1 MRITGIDLGQVGG
14 FFKLNTDLL
23 EAVEWGTF
31 EARKGTGEGEGAMFV
46 RLQNRLDEVLADRP
60 DLVTFEDVRF
70 VLPKMRGSL
79 VQVRMGAVVQMRCEQ
94 LGLEYAGVNVAT
106 LKKFATDHGRA
117 DKWAM
122 QAALQSWWQENLTRQ
137 WPGPGSIGSHAV
149 DAAWAAIWGWKVHAP
164 TLVGLEF

>member
-31 EARKGTGEGEGAMFV
+31 EARKGTGDGEGAMFK

-70 VLPKMRGSL
+70 VVPKMRGSL
-79 VQVRMGAVVQMRCEQ
+79 VQVRMGGIVQMRCEQ
-94 LGLEYAGVNVAT
+94 LGLEYAGVNVST
-106 LKKFATDHGRA
+106 LKKFATDNGRA
-117 DKWAM
+117 EKWQM
-122 QAALQSWWQENLTRQ
+122 KAALRSWWEVCVPERQ
-137 WPGPGSIGSHAV
+137 WHENMSLHAV
-149 DAAWAAIWGWKVHAP
+149 DAAWTAIWGWKVHAP

>member
-31 EARKGTGEGEGAMFV
+31 KARKGTGDGEGAMFV

-70 VLPKMRGSL
+70 TMRQRGQL
-79 VQVRMGAVVQMRCEQ
+79 VQVRMGGIVQMRCEQ
-94 LGLEYAGVNVAT
+94 LGLEYAGVNVST
-106 LKKFATDHGRA
+106 LKKFAVGRGRKVE
-117 DKWAM
+117 KWEM
-122 QAALQSWWQENLTRQ
+122 VAALRSWWEENLSRQ
-137 WPGPGSIGSHAV
+137 WPEGIGGHVA
-149 DAAWAAIWGWKVHAP
+149 DAAWCAIWGWQVHAP
-164 TLVGLEF
+164 TLVELEF

>member
-14 FFKLNTDLL
+14 FFKLDTDLL

-31 EARKGTGEGEGAMFV
+31 EARKGTGDTEGAMFK

-70 VLPKMRGSL
+70 VVPKMRGSL
-79 VQVRMGAVVQMRCEQ
+79 VQVRMGAIVQMRCEQ
-94 LGLEYAGVNVAT
+94 LGLEYAGVNVST
-106 LKKFATDHGRA
+106 LKKFATDRGRCE
-117 DKWAM
+117 KWEM
-122 QAALQSWWQENLTRQ
+122 KAALHSWWTENLDRL
-137 WPGPGSIGSHAV
+137 WPDGIGSHAV
-149 DAAWAAIWGWKVHAP
+149 DAAWTAIWGWKVHAP

>member
-23 EAVEWGTF
+23 DAVEWGTF
-31 EARKGTGEGEGAMFV
+31 EARKGTGDAEGAMFM

-70 VLPKMRGSL
+70 VMPRMRGSL
-79 VQVRMGAVVQMRCEQ
+79 VQVRMGGIVQMRCEQ

-106 LKKFATDHGRA
+106 LKKFATGSGKA
-117 DKWAM
+117 KKWEMEAS
-122 QAALQSWWQENLTRQ
+122 LRNWWEENLDRA
-137 WPGPGSIGSHAV
+137 WPQDIGSHAI
-149 DAAWAAIWGWKVHAP
+149 DAAWAAIWGWQVHAP
-164 TLVGLEF
+164 TLVGQEF

>member
-23 EAVEWGTF
+23 DAVEWGTF
-31 EARKGTGEGEGAMFV
+31 EARKGTGDGEGAMFM
-46 RLQNRLDEVLADRP
+46 RLQNRLDEVLSDRP

-79 VQVRMGAVVQMRCEQ
+79 VQVRMGGIVQMRCEQ
-94 LGLEYAGVNVAT
+94 LGLEYAGVNVST
-106 LKKFATDHGRA
+106 LKKHATDNGRCE
-117 DKWAM
+117 KWEM
-122 QAALQSWWQENLTRQ
+122 KAALRSWWMEHLDRH
-137 WPGPGSIGSHAV
+137 WPETIGSHAV